1 MKLVESTDPRGSYE
15 AQLAPELKSVVAAR
29 RLLGVATQAWH
40 VEEGTAGDAALTMSE
55 LVTNSVLHARTPV
68 GVAVR
73 RLGTGVR
80 IEVSDGNDHLPVLEA
95 ARPEDLLANRSM
107 TGRGLALVAAMSDR
121 WGADPTTEGKVTWAE
136 VGTGQ
141 QLVSSVPP
149 AVAPV
154 PGRAKIR
161 PGVPVSGVVSPS
173 VVAGDGTQV
182 HLIGVPVQLLI
193 ESTRQLSDL
202 QREMQVMAMDQS
214 APSELDGGVEGI
226 SPFSWDLSL
235 WAESDRELAEAAVAR
250 GDQRLDLD
258 VTVPPDIVDRI
269 DRIVLWLRRMASS
282 LLRRHLLT
290 LPASDEVNAYRYW
303 IREEI
308 VSQLGGRPPQPC
320 PLEIPH
326 IRM

>member
-1 MKLVESTDPRGSYE
+1 MKLVDSTDPRGSYE

-29 RLLGVATQAWH
+29 RLLGVAAEAWK

-80 IEVSDGNDHLPVLEA
+80 IEVSDGNDHLPVFEA

-121 WGADPTTEGKVTWAE
+121 WGADPTTDGKVTWAE

-141 QLVSSVPP
+141 PRVLSAPPPAFPAAGSVPTQM
-149 AVAPV
+149 A
-154 PGRAKIR
+154 
-161 PGVPVSGVVSPS
+161 
-173 VVAGDGTQV
+173 AGDGTQV

-202 QREMQVMAMDQS
+202 QREMQVMAMDQG
-214 APSELDGGVEGI
+214 APAELDGVVEGV
-226 SPFSWDLSL
+226 SPFSWNLSL
-235 WAESDRELAEAAVAR
+235 WAESDRELAEAAAAR

-269 DRIVLWLRRMASS
+269 DRIVLWFRRMASS
-282 LLRRHLLT
+282 LTRRHLLT

-308 VSQLGGRPPQPC
+308 LSQLAGRAPQPC

-326 IRM
+326 IKM